1 MIKQLTLAVL
11 LMSGVAR
18 AQDTLSIQMRQADSL
33 FVRQNLLALASRY
46 QIEAAQ
52 AQIIQAGLF
61 ENPTITV
68 EVNAYNPGI
77 RRALDVGRQGQK
89 FVSVEQLLLT
99 AGKRNKRIA
108 LAKES
113 ARMTELE
120 FRDLLRNLRFE
131 LHSRFYD
138 LYFQQLTLQQYDQQ
152 IGVLQ
157 NTVDAFEEQY
167 RRNNVSLREL
177 IRLKSLLFQL
187 SKDRTEILNQLVD
200 QQQFLQ
206 TLLSTSQPVKPLV
219 NEAELTRFRLPNQSL
234 DSLRSLALQ
243 HRPDVRISESLT
255 QQATL
260 NYNLQKALA
269 RPDVRVGG
277 VYDQN
282 SNYISNYFGVS
293 ASMDL
298 PFFNRNQGA
307 IRAARSQID
316 YQKGLQQQK
325 TVQVENEV
333 TAAWQKIRNAEQMI
347 RSVEGRFTEQFE
359 QLNRGVVD
367 NFLKRN
373 ISLLEFVDLF
383 EAYTENIRDLNR
395 LKASHLAA
403 YEEFN
408 YVIGAD
414 LSN

>member
-1 MIKQLTLAVL
+1 MIKYMTLVVL
-11 LMSGVAR
+11 LLSGMAR
-18 AQDTLSIQMRQADSL
+18 AQDTLSIQLRQADSL
-33 FVRQNLLALASRY
+33 FVGRNLLALAARY

-52 AQIIQAGLF
+52 AQVLQAGLF
-61 ENPTITV
+61 ENPILTV
-68 EVNAYNPGI
+68 EINAYNPG
-77 RRALDVGRQGQK
+77 RGRAVDVGRQGQK
-89 FVSVEQLLLT
+89 FVSVEQVLLT
-99 AGKRNKRIA
+99 AGKRNKRVA
-108 LAKES
+108 LAQES
-113 ARMTELE
+113 ARMTGLE

-131 LHSRFYD
+131 VHSRFYE
-138 LYFQQLTLQQYDQQ
+138 LHFQQRTLALYGQQ
-152 IGVLQ
+152 IEILQ

-187 SKDRTEILNQLVD
+187 SKERAEILSQLTD
-200 QQQFLQ
+200 QQAYLQ
-206 TLLSTSQPVKPLV
+206 TLLSTSQPVKSLV
-219 NEAELTRFRLPNQSL
+219 DQAELNRVQLPSQPL

-243 HRPDVRISESLT
+243 HRPDVQISGSLT
-255 QQATL
+255 QQAQL

-282 SNYISNYFGVS
+282 SNYIPNYFGVS
-293 ASMDL
+293 ASVDL

-316 YQKGLQQQK
+316 YQRGLQQQK

-333 TAAWQKIRNAEQMI
+333 TAAWQKIRNAEQTI

-359 QLNRGVVD
+359 QLNQGVVA

-383 EAYTENIRDLNR
+383 EAYTENSRDLNR
-395 LKASHLAA
+395 LQATRMAA

-408 YVIGAD
+408 YVIGTD
-414 LSN
+414 LSK